1 MSLTL
6 RRKIASQRR
15 IAALIARLA
24 ADRALAK
31 RKRDARRDIVLARQA
46 LAAARASGIG
56 ADIDAAELDLEDKL
70 AILRGIS

>member
-1 MSLTL
+1 MTLTL

-46 LAAARASGIG
+46 LAAARASGVT
-56 ADIDAAELDLEDKL
+56 ADIITAEADVEAKL

>member
-15 IAALIARLA
+15 IAALFARLA

-31 RKRDARRDIVLARQA
+31 RKRDALRDIVLARQA
-46 LAAARASGIG
+46 LAAARASGIA
-56 ADIDAAELDLEDKL
+56 ADIEAAQADVDAKL